1 MERSREIVEFAG
13 NYISDS
19 DVQLFAQQLNHKSNE
34 KFHKTLSRLEY
45 LTIDRLEFVSR
56 LFVQI
61 EALKSFLDE
70 PVPGVGGDTKVI
82 SMTKTTRRQKYF
94 KEFE

>member
-1 MERSREIVEFAG
+1 LSEITDLASNFIEPSRFEEFTEK
-13 NYISDS
+13 ISEQS
-19 DVQLFAQQLNHKSNE
+19 TQ
-34 KFHKTLSRLEY
+34 KFHKTLSKIDY

-61 EALKSFLDE
+61 EALKSFLDQ

-94 KEFE
+94 REFE

>member
-1 MERSREIVEFAG
+1 
-13 NYISDS
+13 
-19 DVQLFAQQLNHKSNE
+19 
-34 KFHKTLSRLEY
+34 
-45 LTIDRLEFVSR
+45 VSR

-61 EALKSFLDE
+61 EALKSFLDQ

-82 SMTKTTRRQKYF
+82 TMTKTTRRQKSF